1 MIPTDSLE
9 IVRAVAHFRNFT
21 AAAKHLHKVPSAISY
36 TVRKLEERLDV
47 QLFLRDS
54 KRVELTPAGE
64 HFIQHTDR
72 LLLELEELEESTRQM
87 ATGWEQELRIAL
99 DNIVNQG
106 MVYDLVRDYQEI
118 RPESNLII
126 NTEVHNGSW
135 DALFHNRCQ
144 LVLGA
149 PQNIPDNILAND
161 RFAWKSMGELSWDF
175 VVSPEHPLANV
186 NEPLSQD
193 MIREHTSI
201 CIQDTSRV
209 FQHGY
214 NLLLDE
220 QKSLTV
226 PSFHMAI
233 ECLIKGLGSTIL
245 PSHFA
250 KPYIDAGQLVSCDVV
265 DIPMN
270 DSCVLAW
277 NKENMGN
284 GLKWALEWLGEG
296 EWLNKIWLQYDANK
310 PAGYHVP

>member
-72 LLLELEELEESTRQM
+72 LLLELETLEKSTRQM

-99 DNIVNQG
+99 DNVVNQG
-106 MVYDLVRDYQEI
+106 MVYDLVRDFQEI
-118 RPESNLII
+118 RPETNLII

-149 PQNIPDNILAND
+149 PKNIPDNILAND
-161 RFAWKSMGELSWDF
+161 RFAWKPMGDLKWDF
-175 VVSPEHPLANV
+175 VVSPDHPLAQTG
-186 NEPLSQD
+186 EPLTQD

-220 QKSLTV
+220 QQALTV
-226 PSFHMAI
+226 PNFHMAI
-233 ECLIKGLGSTIL
+233 ECLIKGIGSTIL

-250 KPYIDAGQLVSCDVV
+250 KPYIDSGQLISCDVV

-284 GLKWALEWLGEG
+284 GLRWVLEWLGEE
-296 EWLNKIWLQYDANK
+296 EWLNKIWLQHDDNK

>member
-64 HFIQHTDR
+64 HFIKHTDR
-72 LLLELEELEESTRQM
+72 LLLELEELEQSTRQM

-99 DNIVNQG
+99 DNVVNQG
-106 MVYDLVRDYQEI
+106 MVYDLVRDFQEV
-118 RPESNLII
+118 RPETNLII

-149 PQNIPDNILAND
+149 PKNIPDNILAND
-161 RFAWKSMGELSWDF
+161 RFQWKPMGDLSWDF
-175 VVSPEHPLANV
+175 VVSPDHPLAKID
-186 NEPLSQD
+186 ESLTQD
-193 MIREHTSI
+193 IIREHTTIS
-201 CIQDTSRV
+201 IQDTSRV

-214 NLLLDE
+214 NLLLDD
-220 QKSLTV
+220 QQVLTV
-226 PSFHMAI
+226 PSFRMAI

-250 KPYIDAGQLVSCDVV
+250 KPHIDAGQLVSCDVV

-270 DSCVLAW
+270 DSCYMAW

-284 GLKWALEWLGEG
+284 GLRWVLEWLGEE
-296 EWLNKIWLQYDANK
+296 EWLNKIWLQHDNNK
-310 PAGYHVP
+310 PTGYHVP

>member
-64 HFIQHTDR
+64 HFIKHTDR
-72 LLLELEELEESTRQM
+72 LLLELETLETSTRQM
-87 ATGWEQELRIAL
+87 ASGWEEELRIAL
-99 DNIVNQG
+99 DNVVNQG
-106 MVYDLVRDYQEI
+106 MVYDLVRDLQQV
-118 RPESNLII
+118 RPETNLTV
-126 NTEVHNGSW
+126 NTEVYNGSW

-149 PQNIPDNILAND
+149 PKDIPDNILSND
-161 RFAWKSMGELSWDF
+161 RFAWKTMGNLNWDF
-175 VVSPEHPLANV
+175 VVSPNHPLAKI
-186 NEPLSQD
+186 NEDLNQD
-193 MIREHTSI
+193 IIRQYTTI

-214 NLLLDE
+214 NLLLDD
-220 QKSLTV
+220 QKLLTV

-233 ECLIKGLGSTIL
+233 ECLIKELGSTIL

-250 KPYIDAGQLVSCDVV
+250 KPYIDAGKLVRCNVL

-270 DSCVLAW
+270 DSCYLAW
-277 NKENMGN
+277 NKESMGN
-284 GLKWALEWLGEG
+284 GLKWVLEWLGEE
-296 EWLNKIWLQYDANK
+296 EWLNKTWLQYDSNK
-310 PAGYHVP
+310 PVGYHVP

>member
-64 HFIQHTDR
+64 HFIKHTDR
-72 LLLELEELEESTRQM
+72 LLLELEELEMSTRQM

-99 DNIVNQG
+99 DNVVNQG
-106 MVYDLVRDYQEI
+106 MVYDLVRDFQEV
-118 RPESNLII
+118 RPETNLII

-149 PQNIPDNILAND
+149 PKNIPDNILAND
-161 RFAWKSMGELSWDF
+161 RFEWKPMGSLNWDF
-175 VVSPEHPLANV
+175 VVSPDHPLA
-186 NEPLSQD
+186 EISAPLTQD
-193 MIREHTSI
+193 IIREHTSI

-214 NLLLDE
+214 NLLLDD
-220 QKSLTV
+220 QQVLTV
-226 PSFHMAI
+226 PSFRMAI

-250 KPYIDAGQLVSCDVV
+250 KPYIDAGQLVRCDVV
-265 DIPMN
+265 DIPMS
-270 DSCVLAW
+270 DSCYLAW

-284 GLKWALEWLGEG
+284 GLRWVLEWLGEDD
-296 EWLNKIWLQYDANK
+296 WLNKVWLQHDNNK

>member
-72 LLLELEELEESTRQM
+72 LLLELEELEKSTRQM
-87 ATGWEQELRIAL
+87 ATGWEQELCIAL
-99 DNIVNQG
+99 DNVVNQG

-135 DALFHNRCQ
+135 DALFHSRCQ

-161 RFAWKSMGELSWDF
+161 RFAWKSMGELNWDF
-175 VVSPEHPLANV
+175 VVSPEHPLANM
-186 NEPLSQD
+186 NKPLTKD
-193 MIREHTSI
+193 VIREHTSI

-214 NLLLDE
+214 NLLLEE

-226 PSFHMAI
+226 PSFNMAI

-250 KPYIDAGQLVSCDVV
+250 RPYIDAGQLVSCDVV

-284 GLKWALEWLGEG
+284 GLKWVLEWLGEE
-296 EWLNKIWLQYDANK
+296 EWLNTVWLQYDADK
-310 PAGYHVP
+310 PAGYHIP

>member
-1 MIPTDSLE
+1 MIPTESLE
-9 IVRAVAHFRNFT
+9 IVRTVAHFRNFT

-54 KRVELTPAGE
+54 KRVELTPAGK
-64 HFIQHTDR
+64 HFINHTDR
-72 LLLELEELEESTRQM
+72 LLLELEELEKTTRQM
-87 ATGWEQELRIAL
+87 VSGWEQELRIAL
-99 DNIVNQG
+99 DNVVNQG
-106 MVYDLVRDYQEI
+106 VIYNLVRDLQEI
-118 RPESNLII
+118 RPETNLIV
-126 NTEVHNGSW
+126 NTEVYNGSW

-149 PQNIPDNILAND
+149 PKTIPDNILSND
-161 RFAWKSMGELSWDF
+161 RFAWKSMGNLSWDF
-175 VVSPEHPLANV
+175 VVSPDHSLANID
-186 NEPLSQD
+186 EPLTQD
-193 MIREHTSI
+193 MIRKHTSI

-220 QKSLTV
+220 QKLLTV
-226 PSFHMAI
+226 PSFRMAI
-233 ECLIKGLGSTIL
+233 ECLVKGLGSTIL
-245 PSHFA
+245 PGHFA
-250 KPYIDAGQLVSCDVV
+250 KPYIEQGQLVRCDVV

-270 DSCVLAW
+270 DSCYLAW

-284 GLKWALEWLGEG
+284 GLKWALEWLGE
-296 EWLNKIWLQYDANK
+296 EDWLNKIWLQYDNNK

>member
-64 HFIQHTDR
+64 HFIKYTDR
-72 LLLELEELEESTRQM
+72 LLLELEELEMSTRQM

-99 DNIVNQG
+99 DNVVNQG
-106 MVYDLVRDYQEI
+106 MVYDLVRDFQEV
-118 RPESNLII
+118 RPETNLII

-149 PQNIPDNILAND
+149 PKIIPDNILAND
-161 RFAWKSMGELSWDF
+161 RFEWKPMGSLNWDF
-175 VVSPEHPLANV
+175 VVSPDHPLAV
-186 NEPLSQD
+186 ISEALTQD
-193 MIREHTSI
+193 IIREHTSI

-214 NLLLDE
+214 NLLLDD
-220 QKSLTV
+220 QQVLTV
-226 PSFHMAI
+226 PSFRMAI

-250 KPYIDAGQLVSCDVV
+250 KPYIDAGQLVRCDVM
-265 DIPMN
+265 DIPMS
-270 DSCVLAW
+270 DSCYLAW

-284 GLKWALEWLGEG
+284 GLKLVLEWLGE
-296 EWLNKIWLQYDANK
+296 EDWLNKIWLNHDTTK

>member
-64 HFIQHTDR
+64 HFIKHTDR
-72 LLLELEELEESTRQM
+72 LLLELEELELSTRQM

-99 DNIVNQG
+99 DNVVNQG
-106 MVYDLVRDYQEI
+106 MVYDLVRDFQAV
-118 RPESNLII
+118 RPETNLII

-149 PQNIPDNILAND
+149 PKIIPDNILNND
-161 RFAWKSMGELSWDF
+161 RFEWKTMGSLSWDF
-175 VVSPEHPLANV
+175 VVSPDHPLAKV
-186 NEPLSQD
+186 SEPLTQD
-193 MIREHTSI
+193 IIREHTSI

-214 NLLLDE
+214 NLLLDD
-220 QKSLTV
+220 QQVLTV
-226 PSFHMAI
+226 PSFRMAI
-233 ECLIKGLGSTIL
+233 ECLVKGLGSTIL

-250 KPYIDAGQLVSCDVV
+250 KPYIDAGQLIRCEVV
-265 DIPMN
+265 DIPMS
-270 DSCVLAW
+270 DGCFLAW
-277 NKENMGN
+277 NRENMGN
-284 GLKWALEWLGEG
+284 GLRWVLEWLGE
-296 EWLNKIWLQYDANK
+296 EDWLNKIWLQHDNNK
-310 PAGYHVP
+310 PVGYHVP

>member
-54 KRVELTPAGE
+54 KRVELTPAGR
-64 HFIQHTDR
+64 HFIEHTDR
-72 LLLELEELEESTRQM
+72 LLQELETLEKSTRQM

-99 DNIVNQG
+99 DNVVNQG
-106 MVYDLVRDYQEI
+106 MVYDLVRDVQAV
-118 RPESNLII
+118 RPDMNLII
-126 NTEVHNGSW
+126 NTEVYNGSW

-144 LVLGA
+144 VVIGA
-149 PQNIPDNILAND
+149 PKAIPDNIQASD
-161 RFAWKSMGELSWDF
+161 RFEWKSMGCLGWNF
-175 VVSPEHPLANV
+175 VVAPEHPLAKV
-186 NEPLSQD
+186 DEPLNQD
-193 MIREHTSI
+193 LIRRHRSI

-214 NLLLDE
+214 NLLLE
-220 QKSLTV
+220 GQNALTV

-233 ECLIKGLGSTIL
+233 ECLMKGLGSTIL
-245 PSHFA
+245 PEHFA
-250 KPYIDAGQLVSCDVV
+250 RPYIESGKLVRCEVV
-265 DIPMN
+265 DIPMS
-270 DSCVLAW
+270 DSCFLAW
-277 NKENMGN
+277 NRESMGK
-284 GLKWALEWLGEG
+284 GLKWVLEWLGE
-296 EWLNKIWLQYDANK
+296 EAWLNQVWLQHDLKK